1 MFNKIFEFSE
11 FLEHLGLMFEQID
24 PCEFTKVINEA
35 NIIFISS
42 NGITGRVPYIR
53 KINSKWAVEKL
64 VDFG

>member
-42 NGITGRVPYIR
+42 NGVTGRVPYIR
-53 KINSKWAVEKL
+53 KINSK
-64 VDFG
+64 